1 MEDYEQQGHPA
12 FETTPR
18 ETIAGSGTDSLEQDH
33 SFNETFN
40 EMPQDH
46 YFPTVYDA
54 PVSPTTT
61 SLHPLPPKPQG
72 GQSTSS
78 APLPTAQLTTA
89 QSQPRMRGGFELDD
103 DADEDEDERD
113 YQDSVAVYEP
123 DDGLTETH
131 VLEHNIDVAE
141 DNAAT
146 PVQHD
151 ALDSTS
157 KTPIQPNGLAHIP
170 AHTNG
175 VNLEAPGSV
184 PSPNAKNNAL
194 SPQRASTATP
204 MQTIAGSMADDASAS
219 LIVNTS
225 NAPNVPSASA
235 VPKGRLAHDVVG
247 ILEDRIKE
255 DPRGDVLAWLELIDE
270 LKRRNKQ
277 DEVRR
282 LYDRYFEVFPLAVCD
297 PSYFSRP
304 DPDFN
309 RLNNGVITSNGRK
322 KGIENGRWSCF
333 FNDLYLKSQMSIC
346 GQSTSTTFDGG
357 TACRLATSRRTTRSF
372 TIRSASLSR
381 MLAWTRTLGVCGKTI
396 LTLSRPVQV
405 LLVALVGKIPR
416 RWICYGLLTK
426 RRYRFLPQHS
436 MRYGKSTTSSKLV
449 SARSTYVSTA
459 LSRHLYCANI
469 S

>member
-1 MEDYEQQGHPA
+1 MEDYEQQGHPEFKTA
-12 FETTPR
+12 PQEIIT
-18 ETIAGSGTDSLEQDH
+18 GSGTDSLEHDP
-33 SFNETFN
+33 SSAETFN

-46 YFPTVYDA
+46 YFPAVHDA
-54 PVSPTTT
+54 PLSPTAA

-72 GQSTSS
+72 TPSTSS
-78 APLPTAQLTTA
+78 VSLHTAPHIPA

-103 DADEDEDERD
+103 DVDEDEDERD

-157 KTPIQPNGLAHIP
+157 KTPIQPNGLAHLP

-184 PSPNAKNNAL
+184 PSPNAKNDAL

-204 MQTIAGSMADDASAS
+204 MQNIAGSMADAASAS

-225 NAPNVPSASA
+225 NAPNTPSASA
-235 VPKGRLAHDVVG
+235 APKGRLAHDVVG

-297 PSYFSRP
+297 PFHFLISIS
-304 DPDFN
+304 DFG

-322 KGIENGRWSCF
+322 KEIESGRWNCC
-333 FNDLYLKSQMSIC
+333 FNDLCLKSQTSNY
-346 GQSTSTTFDGG
+346 GQSTSTIFEGG
-357 TACRLATSRRTTRSF
+357 TACKRATSRKTTRSF
-372 TIRSASLSR
+372 MIRSASPSKT
-381 MLAWTRTLGVCGKTI
+381 LAWTRTLGVCGKT
-396 LTLSRPVQV
+396 TSTSSRPVQV
-405 LLVALVGKIPR
+405 LLVALVGKIPK

-426 RRYRFLPQHS
+426 RRYRFLHQHS
-436 MRYGKSTTSSKLV
+436 MRCGKSITNSRLV
-449 SARSTYVSTA
+449 LARST
-459 LSRHLYCANI
+459 
-469 S
+469 